1 MADEIKASVPLDD
14 ASNASAKASSSPG
27 ERSAPQN
34 VLADAGSNDKPE
46 VSTGVFA
53 AANTPVPA
61 PPVTAPAKV
70 PDPTP
75 VAPIP
80 KPPAP
85 IRPIQKPEPLPAPA
99 PAATVGIPQ
108 PLAPDPIAE
117 EVGLVKNP
125 IVPPPLPTPP
135 HQSQM
140 DTDMAKILQEVQ
152 LPERREFKTAS
163 DTVSIP
169 VPHEVPPPKPP
180 EPQKTTQSGEAPM
193 TSVRTL
199 KQDLQDVVRDQKMS
213 LVHAATLEQEKRR
226 VTEPVPFEPV
236 RPSNV
241 RGILFSVALLTGL
254 GFTALVGVYFAMR
267 DNTSVLQAPQDSLVF
282 AEQTYSFPLDG
293 QSTITLKATLAQ
305 ARNASNAALGSITR
319 IVPTVTAA
327 GAESTEPQERQAT
340 FGEFMSALGTRAPAE
355 LLRALHDEFFFGV
368 HTVDENAPLIVVP
381 VASYDRAFAGML
393 AWEKTINADLSPL
406 FAAVPALVLGEGGIP
421 TERAFSDLVMR
432 NYDVRA
438 LKDDAGTVQLYYSF
452 PTRDILVIAE
462 SPYTFTELLSRLQ
475 AERRL

>member
-1 MADEIKASVPLDD
+1 MADEIKASVP
-14 ASNASAKASSSPG
+14 
-27 ERSAPQN
+27 
-34 VLADAGSNDKPE
+34 DAGSNDKPE
-46 VSTGVFA
+46 VPTGVFA
-53 AANTPVPA
+53 ATNTPVPV
-61 PPVTAPAKV
+61 PSVTAPAKV
-70 PDPTP
+70 PEP
-75 VAPIP
+75 VPAPPSP
-80 KPPAP
+80 KPFPPIQPPQKREAPPAP
-85 IRPIQKPEPLPAPA
+85 TPLEP
-99 PAATVGIPQ
+99 VGIPL
-108 PLAPDPIAE
+108 PLVPDPIAE

-125 IVPPPLPTPP
+125 IVPPPPP

-180 EPQKTTQSGEAPM
+180 EPQKATPRGEAPM

-254 GFTALVGVYFAMR
+254 GFAALIGVYFAMR

-319 IVPTVTAA
+319 VVPTVTAA
-327 GAESTEPQERQAT
+327 GAASTEPQERQAT

-355 LLRALHDEFFFGV
+355 LLRALHDEFFFGI

-406 FAAVPALVLGEGGIP
+406 FAAVPALVLGGDGIP